1 MLLRGVDGNSSEK
14 REAFCKNISEK
25 YHVSFAL
32 MENILDRCPIVLK
45 KNLTF
50 RKAEGLA
57 RTLKQYGGQISVE
70 ERRDTPP
77 ILLEFQQGVP
87 RLLALE
93 SSQFQKTPG
102 GMWSVTGRVK
112 NIGDAPVHDVWVL
125 VQLFENPET
134 LLTFEEVPLVLN
146 PLPVGEASPFR
157 VLLDADRVICRVS
170 VAFKNSAGAP
180 LSTEDR
186 RKVREWTD
194 VEIEDGGNTPQRPS
208 FPLRTGDR
216 KPLM

>member
-1 MLLRGVDGNSSEK
+1 VLLRGVDGNSSER
-14 REAFCKNISEK
+14 REAFCRNISEK

-93 SSQFQKTPG
+93 SSQFRKTPG
-102 GMWSVTGRVK
+102 GMWMVENGLQPGETIVFEGL
-112 NIGDAPVHDVWVL
+112 NL
-125 VQLFENPET
+125 VRPGQKVQPE
-134 LLTFEEVPLVLN
+134 
-146 PLPVGEASPFR
+146 
-157 VLLDADRVICRVS
+157 
-170 VAFKNSAGAP
+170 K
-180 LSTEDR
+180 TEIP
-186 RKVREWTD
+186 KE
-194 VEIEDGGNTPQRPS
+194 
-208 FPLRTGDR
+208 
-216 KPLM
+216 LMNF